1 MAAGLMIPLLGAT
14 DPAEVLNAGA
24 TATRNATRLHMTDL
38 LIVIAICLLLLTAL
52 VVWAVFIRK
61 PKADGTR
68 VRINKHR
75 EQVEEREDGTIRKRK
90 RRRKQRRAH
99 RERNPTLSEV
109 GGLPPPRTDGA
120 PPAL

>member
-1 MAAGLMIPLLGAT
+1 MFAGLTPLLGAT

-38 LIVIAICLLLLTAL
+38 LIVITLCLLLMTAL

-61 PKADGTR
+61 PKTDGSR
-68 VRINKHR
+68 ARIHKPR
-75 EQVEEREDGTIRKRK
+75 AQVEEREDGTIRKRK
-90 RRRKQRRAH
+90 RIRKQRRAH

-109 GGLPPPRTDGA
+109 GGLPPQRPDGA